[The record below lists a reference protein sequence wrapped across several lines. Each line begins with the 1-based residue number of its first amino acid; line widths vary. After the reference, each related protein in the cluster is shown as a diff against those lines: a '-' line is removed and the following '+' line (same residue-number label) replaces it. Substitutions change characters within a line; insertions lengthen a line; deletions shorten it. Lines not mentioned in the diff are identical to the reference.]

1 MGQNRNKFVS
11 SALLCAVTGSNY
23 LKIIDQKFLE
33 SELRKWNV
41 TPCIPRSNLQSARPM
56 FIFPANGTVIHMARR
71 HNPYVVVPIRHWD
84 FIDFKEVQNENFKNT
99 ERDINDDKVRWR
111 DIVHL
116 QYRKESPDHIFYKYV
131 LEDQDFKSIKV
142 KQPKRGKPSSMSL
155 QNLPRKY
162 KSRLSIS
169 TAKKEDLLS
178 LCRSGVI
185 PADCSS
191 FYEALPV
198 NKSTKNRLAEPDM
211 EEDDFTD

>member
-1 MGQNRNKFVS
+1 
-11 SALLCAVTGSNY
+11 
-23 LKIIDQKFLE
+23 
-33 SELRKWNV
+33 
-41 TPCIPRSNLQSARPM
+41 
-56 FIFPANGTVIHMARR
+56 
-71 HNPYVVVPIRHWD
+71 
-84 FIDFKEVQNENFKNT
+84 
-99 ERDINDDKVRWR
+99 
-111 DIVHL
+111 
-116 QYRKESPDHIFYKYV
+116 
-131 LEDQDFKSIKV
+131 
-142 KQPKRGKPSSMSL
+142 
-155 QNLPRKY
+155 LPRKY

>member
-11 SALLCAVTGSNY
+11 SALLCAITGSNY
-23 LKIIDQKFLE
+23 LKIIDQQFLE
-33 SELRKWNV
+33 SGHTQMECDSMHSEIEFAKRKTNV
-41 TPCIPRSNLQSARPM
+41 YIPSQWD
-56 FIFPANGTVIHMARR
+56 TVIHVARI
-71 HNPYVVVPIRHWD
+71 HSPYVVVPIRQWD
-84 FIDFKEVQNENFKNT
+84 FIDFKEVQNENFKNM
-99 ERDINDDKVRWR
+99 ERDIKEDKVRWR

-116 QYRKESPDHIFYKYV
+116 QSPDHIFYKYA

-198 NKSTKNRLAEPDM
+198 NKSTKNRLTEPDM
-211 EEDDFTD
+211 EEEDDFID